1 MSYTG
6 GLSFDSSFHDGRCC
20 RRNGGWMGIC
30 MKEWNSFEEERTGAR
45 RKALVL
51 LTDMDRTEKGLLEK
65 LQKSGFSPEAA
76 KDALEYVR
84 SYGYIDDARYAEHYV
99 EVMQKKRSRRRMEY
113 DLVRKG
119 VPQERID
126 AAMDTQG
133 PEDERPL
140 IRELA
145 EKKAKHMDL
154 GNPKDFNRLAAFLS
168 RRGFR
173 SEDILSVLSSLG
185 PVTK

>member
-154 GNPKDFNRLAAFLS
+154 SNPKDFNRLAAFLS

-185 PVTK
+185 PVTN

>member
-1 MSYTG
+1 
-6 GLSFDSSFHDGRCC
+6 
-20 RRNGGWMGIC
+20 
-30 MKEWNSFEEERTGAR
+30 
-45 RKALVL
+45 
-51 LTDMDRTEKGLLEK
+51 
-65 LQKSGFSPEAA
+65 
-76 KDALEYVR
+76 
-84 SYGYIDDARYAEHYV
+84 
-99 EVMQKKRSRRRMEY
+99 MEY

-185 PVTK
+185 PVTN

>member
-65 LQKSGFSPEAA
+65 PQKSGFSLEAA

-185 PVTK
+185 PVTN